1 MLVFLFEIILG
12 CGGDQLTN
20 SLFYYLTKNEVFIRI
35 AYFLKQ
41 SSNRFCFSLLTI
53 YEHML
58 ICSYKKEANEWRKL

>member
-35 AYFLKQ
+35 AYFFWAK
-41 SSNRFCFSLLTI
+41 SPPKRAFF
-53 YEHML
+53 
-58 ICSYKKEANEWRKL
+58 